1 MFPRQMTLRLL
12 TLLTLAAGLN
22 GQPNPVPSPAPSSAL
37 EELSTYR
44 YGDSTGSLCHVE
56 EELRK
61 GNAEARARMELLL
74 LALLRDAAT
83 TPAAKESI
91 CRWLGWMGGE
101 EAVPV
106 LSALAGSSTNDS
118 GSAAPSVSGYAV
130 RALATIPAKSADRA
144 LLELLS
150 SGSEER
156 KLAVISAVG
165 TRGTT
170 AAIPQLATIA
180 TMQSPILAGAALQ
193 MLASFGTADALDT
206 ILRVK
211 AGEGNASLKEAA
223 VISATSLLAEKGA
236 VLPDAA
242 VEQLTAIVGSE
253 APIARRLS
261 ALRVLLRAHLPDAD
275 QQAVGLLKNGDWR
288 LREGAAEALAR
299 FASPEQLGS
308 IPWHETPDAWIVA
321 LDVLAQQA
329 EPSSIPLFEKA
340 LASKDGDV
348 RLAAIAGLA
357 RCGDGRNL
365 GTLTPLLGDPNSSVA
380 QAARKAVAT
389 LKGKDVNDRLL
400 ALQESA
406 SPEVSALLLSL
417 LADRQEHGAFGRAI
431 TAMGSPD
438 PDLQKAGGEAL
449 SRLAASGDL
458 AKCLALLP
466 GIKARDAA
474 NYQKAV
480 VRAALLDPNPAAA
493 AAQISEAFDR
503 GNDVQK
509 EILIDVLARL
519 EVKEANDKLAL
530 ILDSRDVGMRKQAIR
545 VLSSARSRASLALLP
560 AIAAQGATAPEKILA
575 LRGYIDTIAALPELS
590 DSRRFEA
597 YRSAWKLAVRDEEK
611 EAVRAAVG
619 KIPQKKIPKTKEAGE
634 FLKEVHVPAT
644 APAAAPSP
652 GAKT

>member
-1 MFPRQMTLRLL
+1 MFPRPMTLRILA
-12 TLLTLAAGLN
+12 LLTLAAGLH
-22 GQPNPVPSPAPSSAL
+22 GQSAPVPSPATSSTL
-37 EELSTYR
+37 EQLSKYR
-44 YGDSTGSLCHVE
+44 YGDATGALFHVE

-61 GNAEARARMELLL
+61 GNSEARARMESLL

-83 TPAAKESI
+83 TEAAKESI
-91 CRWLGWMGGE
+91 CRLLGWMGGE

-106 LSALAGSSTNDS
+106 LSALAASCDNAS
-118 GSAAPSVSGYAV
+118 GNASPSVGGYAV
-130 RALATIPAKSADRA
+130 RALATIPAKSANRA

-156 KLAVISAVG
+156 QLAVISAVG

-180 TMQSPILAGAALQ
+180 AMQSPVLAGAALQ
-193 MLASFGTADALDT
+193 TLASFGTADALDA

-223 VISATSLLAEKGA
+223 VISASSLLAAKGSA
-236 VLPDAA
+236 VPDAA

-253 APIARRLS
+253 APVARRLS
-261 ALRVLLRAHLPDAD
+261 ALRVLLRAHRPDAY
-275 QQAVGLLKNGDWR
+275 QQAVGLLKNGDGL

-299 FASPEQLGS
+299 FATHEQLGV
-308 IPWHETPDAWIVA
+308 IPWQETPDAWIVA

-329 EPSSIPLFEKA
+329 DPSSLPMFERA

-348 RLAAIAGLA
+348 RLVAIAGLA

-365 GTLTPLLGDPNSSVA
+365 GTLTPLLGDTNSSVA

-400 ALQESA
+400 ALQKSA
-406 SPEVSALLLSL
+406 SPALSAILLSL
-417 LADRQEHGAFGRAI
+417 LADRQEHGAFNRAI

-438 PDLQKAGGEAL
+438 PDLQKAGCEAL

-466 GIKARDAA
+466 GIKTTEAA

-509 EILIDVLARL
+509 EILINVLARL

-530 ILDSRDVGMRKQAIR
+530 ILDSRDVDMRKQAIR
-545 VLSSARSRASLALLP
+545 ALSSARSTASLTLLL
-560 AIAAQGATAPEKILA
+560 AVAARGRSNPEKILA
-575 LRGYIDTIAALPELS
+575 LRGYIDTIAAQTELS
-590 DSRRFEA
+590 DTKRFEA
-597 YRSAWKLAVRDEEK
+597 YRNAWKLAVRNEEK

>member
-1 MFPRQMTLRLL
+1 MFPRQITLRLL
-12 TLLTLAAGLN
+12 TLLTLAAGLH
-22 GQPNPVPSPAPSSAL
+22 GQPNPVPSPASSSAL

-106 LSALAGSSTNDS
+106 LWALAGSSTNDS

-180 TMQSPILAGAALQ
+180 TMQSPVLAGAALQ

-261 ALRVLLRAHLPDAD
+261 ALRVLLRAHLPDAY

-288 LREGAAEALAR
+288 LREGAA
-299 FASPEQLGS
+299 
-308 IPWHETPDAWIVA
+308 
-321 LDVLAQQA
+321 
-329 EPSSIPLFEKA
+329 
-340 LASKDGDV
+340 
-348 RLAAIAGLA
+348 
-357 RCGDGRNL
+357 
-365 GTLTPLLGDPNSSVA
+365 
-380 QAARKAVAT
+380 
-389 LKGKDVNDRLL
+389 
-400 ALQESA
+400 
-406 SPEVSALLLSL
+406 
-417 LADRQEHGAFGRAI
+417 
-431 TAMGSPD
+431 
-438 PDLQKAGGEAL
+438 
-449 SRLAASGDL
+449 
-458 AKCLALLP
+458 
-466 GIKARDAA
+466 
-474 NYQKAV
+474 
-480 VRAALLDPNPAAA
+480 
-493 AAQISEAFDR
+493 
-503 GNDVQK
+503 
-509 EILIDVLARL
+509 
-519 EVKEANDKLAL
+519 
-530 ILDSRDVGMRKQAIR
+530 
-545 VLSSARSRASLALLP
+545 
-560 AIAAQGATAPEKILA
+560 
-575 LRGYIDTIAALPELS
+575 
-590 DSRRFEA
+590 
-597 YRSAWKLAVRDEEK
+597 
-611 EAVRAAVG
+611 
-619 KIPQKKIPKTKEAGE
+619 
-634 FLKEVHVPAT
+634 
-644 APAAAPSP
+644 
-652 GAKT
+652 